1 MAAIS
6 LSLSHGV
13 SGFTISDFT
22 VGTSAPGAG
31 DFEVRLNTTNTNSA
45 NISRQDM
52 VLALEA
58 FIRALQ
64 MGGATIDVVLLSGGT
79 PPPPLV

>member
-1 MAAIS
+1 
-6 LSLSHGV
+6 
-13 SGFTISDFT
+13 
-22 VGTSAPGAG
+22 
-31 DFEVRLNTTNTNSA
+31 
-45 NISRQDM
+45 M